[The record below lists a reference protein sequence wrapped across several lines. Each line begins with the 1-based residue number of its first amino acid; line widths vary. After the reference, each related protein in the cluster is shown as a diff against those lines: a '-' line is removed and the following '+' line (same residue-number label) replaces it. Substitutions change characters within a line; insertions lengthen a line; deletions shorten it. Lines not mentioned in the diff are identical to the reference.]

1 MCAWEEPRTIALNES
16 TQVQDQLVN
25 IPFRILQVP
34 DPILFW
40 VDYHSDNTSRS
51 SRRHFLRYY
60 AQTFTHLLTTNI
72 ENNSFLSIFLPMAMH
87 DSALLNALIA
97 WSSSHLS
104 LRDKAFHQVAMHNR
118 LAALRDLRLS
128 LQSSPANVET
138 NLAITLV
145 LCSMESIMADNDK
158 WKSSSFQANI
168 KQAHPLACAAA
179 IAAQNILHRDNL
191 LQQVVTLGK
200 RLEALLCREIGPLPL
215 VGDIRGRGL
224 FWAVEFVIDK
234 KAKTSFPLEANIS
247 NKVVANALKRGV
259 NILGNLGHTGTY
271 QVNHILVCP
280 PYITTEEEL
289 EKIVALVKG
298 AIVETSQSFI

>member
-1 MCAWEEPRTIALNES
+1 MHAWEQEDIRGPDIQTIGKALGAGFVPLSGVLLHEKIFQALTAGS
-16 TQVQDQLVN
+16 GGLAHGHTFQV
-25 IPFRILQVP
+25 
-34 DPILFW
+34 
-40 VDYHSDNTSRS
+40 SDG
-51 SRRHFLRYY
+51 
-60 AQTFTHLLTTNI
+60 
-72 ENNSFLSIFLPMAMH
+72 
-87 DSALLNALIA
+87 
-97 WSSSHLS
+97 
-104 LRDKAFHQVAMHNR
+104 DK
-118 LAALRDLRLS
+118 
-128 LQSSPANVET
+128 T
-138 NLAITLV
+138 
-145 LCSMESIMADNDK
+145 
-158 WKSSSFQANI
+158 SSFQANI

-179 IAAQNILHRDNL
+179 IAAQNILQRDKL

-234 KAKTSFPLEANIS
+234 KAKTSFPLEANFS

-271 QVNHILVCP
+271 QVDHILVCP

-298 AIVETSQSFI
+298 AIVETSLSFI